1 MSIETL
7 SVIAMVAIHL
17 AIFGLSLYIGDC
29 LYKRGINYRSM
40 CFSVGAG
47 FALVLALFISLGPTL
62 MSQIAGFEVLAALAV
77 QVVLPTLCY
86 FGWKVISSPILWE
99 NER

>member
-1 MSIETL
+1 
-7 SVIAMVAIHL
+7 
-17 AIFGLSLYIGDC
+17 
-29 LYKRGINYRSM
+29 
-40 CFSVGAG
+40 
-47 FALVLALFISLGPTL
+47 ALFISLGPTL